1 MQGVILGCYFG
12 AAALYIW
19 AVGILAAGQSST
31 MTGTYAGQFVMEVSG
46 EHSERGGERGDS
58 RVGAGR
64 ESYGQ
69 PDPNRGIWQGDFF
82 WAEGS
87 LGVPASRDGVRA
99 HPEPPLGSHVPVS
112 APREALLP

>member
-31 MTGTYAGQFVMEVSG
+31 MTGTYSGQFVMEVSG

-82 WAEGS
+82 WAEGFTW
-87 LGVPASRDGVRA
+87 GPR
-99 HPEPPLGSHVPVS
+99 EPGWGQS
-112 APREALLP
+112 APRAATRQSRPRERPT